1 MAAAASVIVRTFRFT
16 RALRFRI
23 AVSYVVFF
31 TVLLAVLGVVFR
43 QSLEKTFEDQTRYL
57 LLDDWDAMK
66 GYLQLG
72 GKEGPIWFYDKNDP
86 EEDFIVRRLM
96 RIYMLADSEGHP
108 LEFSDIYT
116 SIGLDSPDYIKSVL
130 KSVLKSGEKAFQV
143 RYGPQGLPYMIVS
156 GPVISERH
164 HVYYVAIGRPMDN
177 NRKALK
183 AFTQKYFAILPLAI
197 AVSSLFGWFV
207 AGRALS
213 PVNHVAQTA
222 ERITH
227 SNLNLRLQTRGAF
240 DELDRLIESFNR
252 MMERLHLSF
261 EQMRQFSTDVSHEL
275 RTPLTVIRGQLE
287 VALFTASTVEQ
298 YREAMMNAL
307 EDVER
312 LSNIIRALLL
322 LSQAESGQLV
332 LNKTGID
339 LSEMVR
345 ELTEQYQ
352 IVAEAAGVQLSRDL
366 PDQHCTIYAD
376 RVQMERLITNLL
388 SNGIKY
394 TPAGGHVHVCVET
407 HGDTVSLIL
416 EDNGVGIAADHLPHI
431 FDRFYRVP
439 SADPEK
445 GLGLG
450 LSFVAWIVKAHGGAI
465 DVQSELQKG
474 SRFTVTLPTSAALDG
489 PEDSTFAAA
498 QLGDAVE
505 HPGQPNPVN

>member
-1 MAAAASVIVRTFRFT
+1 MAAAASVIVRAFRFT

-23 AVSYVVFF
+23 SVSYVLFF

-43 QSLEKTFEDQTRYL
+43 QSLERTFADQTQAL

-72 GKEGPIWFYDKNDP
+72 GKEGTTWFFDKDDP
-86 EEDFIVRRLM
+86 EEDLIVRRLTH
-96 RIYMLADSEGHP
+96 IYMLADSEGHP
-108 LEFSDIYT
+108 LEHSLIYE
-116 SIGLDSPDYIKSVL
+116 SIGLDSPDYIKA
-130 KSVLKSGEKAFQV
+130 VLKSGHKAFQV
-143 RYGPQGLPYMIVS
+143 RYGPQGVPYTIIS
-156 GPVISERH
+156 GPVLSERH
-164 HVYYVAIGRPMDN
+164 HVYYVAIGRPIETN
-177 NRKALK
+177 QKTLK
-183 AFTQKYFAILPLAI
+183 EFTRNYFIIWPLAV
-197 AVSSLFGWFV
+197 AVSALFGWFL
-207 AGRALS
+207 AGRALA

-227 SNLNLRLQTRGAF
+227 SNLNLRLQTRGAY

-287 VALFTASTVEQ
+287 VALFTANTTEQ
-298 YREAMMNAL
+298 YREAMLNAL

-312 LSNIIRALLL
+312 LSNIVRALLM
-322 LSQAESGQLV
+322 LSQAETGQLA
-332 LNKTGID
+332 LNKTEMD
-339 LSEMVR
+339 LCGMVR
-345 ELTEQYQ
+345 ELVEQYQ
-352 IVAEAAGVQLSRDL
+352 IVAEAASVHLFHNL
-366 PDQHCTIYAD
+366 PDQPCNIYAD
-376 RVQMERLITNLL
+376 KVQMERLITNLL

-394 TPAGGHVHVCVET
+394 TPAGGRVDVRVEPG
-407 HGDTVSLIL
+407 GDQVRLIV
-416 EDNGVGIAADHLPHI
+416 EDNGVGIAADNLTHI

-450 LSFVAWIVKAHGGAI
+450 LSFVAWIVKAHGGTI

-474 SRFTVTLPTSAALDG
+474 TRFTVALPASTASDGREAPGTGTPRLD
-489 PEDSTFAAA
+489 A
-498 QLGDAVE
+498 AVE
-505 HPGQPNPVN
+505 TPSSQTL

>member
-23 AVSYVVFF
+23 AVSYVLFF
-31 TVLLAVLGVVFR
+31 TVLLAVLLVVFR
-43 QSLEKTFEDQTRYL
+43 KSLENTFDQQTRAL
-57 LLDDWDAMK
+57 LEDDWDAVK
-66 GYLQLG
+66 GYLRLG
-72 GKEGPIWFYDKNDP
+72 TANGNEWFFDAYDPD
-86 EEDFIVRRLM
+86 EAFIVNRLR
-96 RIYMLADSEGHP
+96 RIYMLADSEGHALQWSP
-108 LEFSDIYT
+108 IY
-116 SIGLDSPDYIKSVL
+116 SNIGFDEPDYIKSVL
-130 KSVLKSGEKAFQV
+130 KSGKKAARI
-143 RYGPQGLPYMIVS
+143 RYDRQHVPYMILS
-156 GPVISERH
+156 GPAIDERH
-164 HVYYVAIGRPMDN
+164 HVYYIAIGRPIDN
-177 NRKALK
+177 NQKALA
-183 AFTQKYFAILPLAI
+183 AFTRKYFTILPLAI
-197 AVSSLFGWFV
+197 AVSALFGWFL

-252 MMERLHLSF
+252 MMERLNLSF

-287 VALFTASTVEQ
+287 VALFTANTVEQ
-298 YREAMMNAL
+298 YREAMLNAL

-312 LSNIIRALLL
+312 LSNIVRALLM
-322 LSQAESGQLV
+322 LSQAESGQLA
-332 LNKTGID
+332 LNKTRMD
-339 LSEMVR
+339 LCALLG

-352 IVAEAAGVQLSRDL
+352 IVAEAAGVELSHNL
-366 PDQHCTIYAD
+366 PQRHCYIYAD
-376 RVQMERLITNLL
+376 KVQMERLITNLL

-394 TPAGGHVHVCVET
+394 TRAAGHVRVRVET
-407 HGDTVSLIL
+407 RGDTVSFIV
-416 EDNGVGIAADHLPHI
+416 EDDGVGIAADHLPHI

-450 LSFVAWIVKAHGGAI
+450 LSFVAWIVKAHGGTI
-465 DVQSELQKG
+465 DVQSELEKG
-474 SRFTVTLPTSAALDG
+474 TRFTVTLPASAAADG
-489 PEDSTFAAA
+489 HERAPFAEA
-498 QLGDAVE
+498 QLGDVVE